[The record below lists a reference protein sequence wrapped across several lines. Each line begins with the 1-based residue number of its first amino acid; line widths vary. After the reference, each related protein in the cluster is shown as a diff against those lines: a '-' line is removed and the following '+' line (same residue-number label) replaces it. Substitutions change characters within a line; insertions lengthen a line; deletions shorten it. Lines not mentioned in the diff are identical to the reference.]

1 MKKKITFLLMFVLS
15 LSMVSAQGTFRFG
28 TSATPEGK
36 TLLVDSKGLILD
48 GKHIIPV
55 MGEIH
60 YSRVPESEWRREIH
74 KMKAGGINII
84 STYIF
89 WIHHEPEEGKWNW
102 SGNHNLRRFVR
113 ICAEENV
120 MLVLR
125 LGPFCHGEVYQGGI
139 PSWVHEKAG
148 QNPKYKIRA
157 RTPGFL
163 EDCTELYNTI
173 FAQVNGL
180 LWKDGGPVVGVQ
192 IENESRGPWDY
203 LEALK
208 NIAVKAGFDVPFY
221 TRTGWPALRGKEI
234 FGQLLPLYGDYA
246 DGFWDRKLEDMPGSY
261 ADAFIMRDK
270 RMSSAIATETFSKE
284 ELSEDSP
291 SLSSKLSY
299 PYFTCELGGGMMPA
313 YHRRININGREL
325 KPLVIC
331 KLGSGSNLPGYYMY
345 HCGTNPYN
353 PLHTM

>member
-1 MKKKITFLLMFVLS
+1 MKDYHEKEDHIFIDVCTVVVNLL
-15 LSMVSAQGTFRFG
+15 SAEHFPVWDIRNTRRQNSSWWIAR
-28 TSATPEGK
+28 
-36 TLLVDSKGLILD
+36 GLILD

-60 YSRVPESEWRREIH
+60 YSRVPESEWRREIR

-163 EDCTELYNTI
+163 EDCTKLYNTI

-203 LEALK
+203 
-208 NIAVKAGFDVPFY
+208 P
-221 TRTGWPALRGKEI
+221 
-234 FGQLLPLYGDYA
+234 GDIEKYC
-246 DGFWDRKLEDMPGSY
+246 
-261 ADAFIMRDK
+261 
-270 RMSSAIATETFSKE
+270 
-284 ELSEDSP
+284 
-291 SLSSKLSY
+291 
-299 PYFTCELGGGMMPA
+299 CE
-313 YHRRININGREL
+313 
-325 KPLVIC
+325 
-331 KLGSGSNLPGYYMY
+331 SGI
-345 HCGTNPYN
+345 
-353 PLHTM
+353 

>member
-1 MKKKITFLLMFVLS
+1 
-15 LSMVSAQGTFRFG
+15 
-28 TSATPEGK
+28 
-36 TLLVDSKGLILD
+36 
-48 GKHIIPV
+48 
-55 MGEIH
+55 
-60 YSRVPESEWRREIH
+60 
-74 KMKAGGINII
+74 
-84 STYIF
+84 
-89 WIHHEPEEGKWNW
+89 
-102 SGNHNLRRFVR
+102 
-113 ICAEENV
+113 

-221 TRTGWPALRGKEI
+221 TRTGWPALRGKEV

-299 PYFTCELGGGMMPA
+299 PYL
-313 YHRRININGREL
+313 
-325 KPLVIC
+325 LV
-331 KLGSGSNLPGYYMY
+331 SWAVV
-345 HCGTNPYN
+345 
-353 PLHTM
+353 

>member
-15 LSMVSAQGTFRFG
+15 LSISSAQNTFRFG

-60 YSRVPESEWRREIH
+60 YSRGPESEWRREIR

-163 EDCTELYNTI
+163 EDCTKLYNTI
-173 FAQVNGL
+173 FVQVNGL
-180 LWKDGGPVVGVQ
+180 
-192 IENESRGPWDY
+192 
-203 LEALK
+203 
-208 NIAVKAGFDVPFY
+208 
-221 TRTGWPALRGKEI
+221 
-234 FGQLLPLYGDYA
+234 
-246 DGFWDRKLEDMPGSY
+246 
-261 ADAFIMRDK
+261 
-270 RMSSAIATETFSKE
+270 
-284 ELSEDSP
+284 
-291 SLSSKLSY
+291 
-299 PYFTCELGGGMMPA
+299 
-313 YHRRININGREL
+313 
-325 KPLVIC
+325 
-331 KLGSGSNLPGYYMY
+331 
-345 HCGTNPYN
+345 
-353 PLHTM
+353 

>member
-60 YSRVPESEWRREIH
+60 YSRVPESEWRREIR

-120 MLVLR
+120 MLVLSGMSDEQQLIDNTAYMR
-125 LGPFCHGEVYQGGI
+125 EFRPLDER
-139 PSWVHEKAG
+139 E
-148 QNPKYKIRA
+148 RA
-157 RTPGFL
+157 
-163 EDCTELYNTI
+163 
-173 FAQVNGL
+173 
-180 LWKDGGPVVGVQ
+180 
-192 IENESRGPWDY
+192 
-203 LEALK
+203 
-208 NIAVKAGFDVPFY
+208 
-221 TRTGWPALRGKEI
+221 
-234 FGQLLPLYGDYA
+234 
-246 DGFWDRKLEDMPGSY
+246 
-261 ADAFIMRDK
+261 
-270 RMSSAIATETFSKE
+270 AIARVVE
-284 ELSEDSP
+284 ELAA
-291 SLSSKLSY
+291 
-299 PYFTCELGGGMMPA
+299 MP
-313 YHRRININGREL
+313 R
-325 KPLVIC
+325 
-331 KLGSGSNLPGYYMY
+331 
-345 HCGTNPYN
+345 
-353 PLHTM
+353 

>member
-60 YSRVPESEWRREIH
+60 YSRVPESEWRREIR

-139 PSWVHEKAG
+139 PSWVH
-148 QNPKYKIRA
+148 
-157 RTPGFL
+157 
-163 EDCTELYNTI
+163 
-173 FAQVNGL
+173 
-180 LWKDGGPVVGVQ
+180 
-192 IENESRGPWDY
+192 
-203 LEALK
+203 
-208 NIAVKAGFDVPFY
+208 
-221 TRTGWPALRGKEI
+221 
-234 FGQLLPLYGDYA
+234 
-246 DGFWDRKLEDMPGSY
+246 
-261 ADAFIMRDK
+261 
-270 RMSSAIATETFSKE
+270 
-284 ELSEDSP
+284 
-291 SLSSKLSY
+291 
-299 PYFTCELGGGMMPA
+299 
-313 YHRRININGREL
+313 
-325 KPLVIC
+325 
-331 KLGSGSNLPGYYMY
+331 
-345 HCGTNPYN
+345 
-353 PLHTM
+353 